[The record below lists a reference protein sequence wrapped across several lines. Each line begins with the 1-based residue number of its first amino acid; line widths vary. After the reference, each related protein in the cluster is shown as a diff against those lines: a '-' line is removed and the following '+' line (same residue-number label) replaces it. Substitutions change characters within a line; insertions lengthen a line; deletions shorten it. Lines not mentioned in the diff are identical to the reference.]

1 MASARDSW
9 VHGDTVRDQLE
20 KIRKEHADG
29 LDVVRNNHAVEL
41 AKITKE
47 RDESVSAFDALNK
60 ASTDTKK
67 QLRIDVAN
75 ANTRTEQ
82 LEKAIKEATIKII
95 GEHPFLRYSSLYFSR
110 LLFVEVLTEKQ
121 NTLRLR

>member
-1 MASARDSW
+1 MTAPLSAAKLASARDGW
-9 VHGDTVRDQLE
+9 VHGDTVKEQLE
-20 KIRKEHADG
+20 KIRKEHTDG
-29 LDVVRNNHAVEL
+29 LDVVRSDHAAEL

-60 ASTDTKK
+60 TSTDTEK

-75 ANTRTEQ
+75 TNTRTER

-95 GEHPFLRYSSLYFSR
+95 GEYLMSCLSSLSFLPIAI
-110 LLFVEVLTEKQ
+110 LLKC
-121 NTLRLR
+121 